1 VLRCCDV
8 TGDRVHPSALGV
20 SVSRH
25 HNDGMTRQTFL
36 RSHGTMMTRAN
47 SLHRREAGSLISL
60 PVTHAED
67 HDPHKHSRTGNRRH
81 AGRRG
86 LRRQNSSYPI

>member
-1 VLRCCDV
+1 
-8 TGDRVHPSALGV
+8 
-20 SVSRH
+20 
-25 HNDGMTRQTFL
+25 
-36 RSHGTMMTRAN
+36 MTRAN

-67 HDPHKHSRTGNRRH
+67 HDPYKHSRTGNRRH